1 MSRKLSRWAV
11 ILAAGAALTALASMA
26 LAIDPGINQPG
37 VRGGT
42 AGVGAPGAGAWDP
55 GINQPGAMGNVGR
68 DPGFNQPGVAGN
80 VRGVSRRSVR
90 R

>member
-11 ILAAGAALTALASMA
+11 ILAAGAALTALASTA
-26 LAIDPGINQPG
+26 LAI
-37 VRGGT
+37 
-42 AGVGAPGAGAWDP
+42 DP
-55 GINQPGAMGNVGR
+55 GINQPGAMGNVGRDPGFNQPGAMGNIGR